1 MALISLLLHLQKNK
15 SLSLFGGGFAKP
27 EYPIYVRPIGTGL
40 QCDNPNCITGDPAE
54 RQYAASKFYVIDEE
68 ASQTCRLRCLYC
80 EKDVD
85 EEAARNFVV
94 ADTARKTFSPGFAML
109 ARAPAD
115 KLKHLVIH
123 RGEAEAVAAGFAPRE
138 GAKKLRTG

>member
-1 MALISLLLHLQKNK
+1 MYKRQAFPDGIDRRLAIKPRQKT
-15 SLSLFGGGFAKP
+15 FFHVAIAAETFHGF
-27 EYPIYVRPIGTGL
+27 
-40 QCDNPNCITGDPAE
+40 E
-54 RQYAASKFYVIDEE
+54 RQYAANKFYVIEE
-68 ASQTCRLRCLYC
+68 EPSQTCRLRCLYC

-85 EEAARNFVV
+85 EDGASHFVV
-94 ADTARKTFSPGFAML
+94 ADTARKTFSPGLAAL

-123 RGEAEAVAAGFAPRE
+123 RSEAEAAAAGFAPRE